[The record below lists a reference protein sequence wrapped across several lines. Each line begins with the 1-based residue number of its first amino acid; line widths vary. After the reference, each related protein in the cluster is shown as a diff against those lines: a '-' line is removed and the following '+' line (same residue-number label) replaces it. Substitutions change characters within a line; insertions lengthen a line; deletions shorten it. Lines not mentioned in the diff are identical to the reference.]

1 MRTGSIGS
9 DPREGRILIMSVNDL
24 HDQSAADEQYVRA
37 VYPNLNIVED
47 TTSVRI
53 FVRDRSF
60 GPWQFLG
67 EGMST
72 ADAWKIARKNSAQR
86 WSRLFGRFWLFR

>member
-1 MRTGSIGS
+1 
-9 DPREGRILIMSVNDL
+9 MSVNDF

-37 VYPNLNIVED
+37 VYPNLDIIED

-60 GPWQFLG
+60 GPQRFLA
-67 EGMST
+67 EGMSM
-72 ADAWKIARKNSAQR
+72 ADAWKIARKNSAQS